1 MISRKAISSKHLSW
15 KNIVPTDN
23 NSAERTNFKNARLSE
38 DIKREISGLIRE
50 RIKDPRVKDGL
61 VSVVR
66 TELSGDNSHCKVYIS
81 HLDGMEASKNA
92 VKGLE
97 SAGWMIRKEI
107 SNKLHLKKCPE
118 LKFIADD
125 SIEHS
130 AEIAK
135 MLENIAEAEN
145 EEETQSE
152 DE

>member
-1 MISRKAISSKHLSW
+1 M
-15 KNIVPTDN
+15 P
-23 NSAERTNFKNARLSE
+23 NFKNARLSE
-38 DIKREISGLIRE
+38 DIKREISGLICE
-50 RIKDPRVKDGL
+50 RIKDPRVKFGL

-81 HLDGMEASKNA
+81 HLDGIEASKNA

-97 SAGWMIRKEI
+97 SASWMIRKEI

-118 LKFIADD
+118 LKFIADN

-135 MLENIAEAEN
+135 MLEDMDISGDTEADGD
-145 EEETQSE
+145 EEEE
-152 DE
+152 

>member
-1 MISRKAISSKHLSW
+1 M
-15 KNIVPTDN
+15 P
-23 NSAERTNFKNARLSE
+23 NFKNARLSE
-38 DIKREISGLIRE
+38 DIKREISGLICE
-50 RIKDPRVKDGL
+50 RIKDPRVKFGL

-97 SAGWMIRKEI
+97 SASWMIRKEI

-118 LKFIADD
+118 LKFIADN

-135 MLENIAEAEN
+135 MLEDMDISGDTEADGD
-145 EEETQSE
+145 EEEE
-152 DE
+152 

>member
-1 MISRKAISSKHLSW
+1 MYM
-15 KNIVPTDN
+15 P
-23 NSAERTNFKNARLSE
+23 NFKNARLSE

-50 RIKDPRVKDGL
+50 RIKDPRVKFGL

-81 HLDGMEASKNA
+81 HLDGMDASKNA

-97 SAGWMIRKEI
+97 SASWMIRREI

-135 MLENIAEAEN
+135 MLEDMDISDDSEN
-145 EEETQSE
+145 GDGEEE
-152 DE
+152 

>member
-1 MISRKAISSKHLSW
+1 MKGGMYM
-15 KNIVPTDN
+15 P
-23 NSAERTNFKNARLSE
+23 NFKNARLSE

-50 RIKDPRVKDGL
+50 RIKDPRVKFGL

-81 HLDGMEASKNA
+81 HLDGMDASKNA

-97 SAGWMIRKEI
+97 SASWMIRREI

-135 MLENIAEAEN
+135 MLEDMEISDDSEN
-145 EEETQSE
+145 GEGEEE
-152 DE
+152 

>member
-1 MISRKAISSKHLSW
+1 M
-15 KNIVPTDN
+15 P
-23 NSAERTNFKNARLSE
+23 NFKNARLSE

-92 VKGLE
+92 VKALE

>member
-1 MISRKAISSKHLSW
+1 MDDKKR
-15 KNIVPTDN
+15 
-23 NSAERTNFKNARLSE
+23 NFQQ
-38 DIKREISGLIRE
+38 
-50 RIKDPRVKDGL
+50 
-61 VSVVR
+61 
-66 TELSGDNSHCKVYIS
+66 
-81 HLDGMEASKNA
+81 ASP
-92 VKGLE
+92 E
-97 SAGWMIRKEI
+97 
-107 SNKLHLKKCPE
+107 KCPE

>member
-1 MISRKAISSKHLSW
+1 M
-15 KNIVPTDN
+15 P
-23 NSAERTNFKNARLSE
+23 NFKNGRLSE

-50 RIKDPRVKDGL
+50 EIKDPRVNGSL

-81 HLDGMEASKNA
+81 SIEGQDAAKTA

-97 SAGWMIRKEI
+97 SASGLIKRRI
-107 SNKLHLKKCPE
+107 SNTLHLKKSPE

-130 AEIAK
+130 AEIARK
-135 MLENIAEAEN
+135 LEDLGTNKTDGTEN
-145 EEETQSE
+145 
-152 DE
+152 

>member
-1 MISRKAISSKHLSW
+1 M
-15 KNIVPTDN
+15 P
-23 NSAERTNFKNARLSE
+23 NFKNARLSE
-38 DIKREISGLIRE
+38 DIKREISGLICE
-50 RIKDPRVKDGL
+50 RIKDPRVKFGL

-97 SAGWMIRKEI
+97 SASWMIRKEI

-118 LKFIADD
+118 LKFIADN

-135 MLENIAEAEN
+135 MLEDMEIANDTEADVD
-145 EEETQSE
+145 EEEE
-152 DE
+152 

>member
-1 MISRKAISSKHLSW
+1 M
-15 KNIVPTDN
+15 P
-23 NSAERTNFKNARLSE
+23 NFKNARLSE

-50 RIKDPRVKDGL
+50 RIKDPRVKFGL

-81 HLDGMEASKNA
+81 HLDGMDASKNA

-97 SAGWMIRKEI
+97 SASWMIRREI

-135 MLENIAEAEN
+135 MLEDMEISDDSHDDGG
-145 EEETQSE
+145 EEE
-152 DE
+152 

>member
-1 MISRKAISSKHLSW
+1 M
-15 KNIVPTDN
+15 P
-23 NSAERTNFKNARLSE
+23 NFKNARLSE

-50 RIKDPRVKDGL
+50 RIKDPRVKFGL

-81 HLDGMEASKNA
+81 HLDGMDASKNA

-97 SAGWMIRKEI
+97 SASWMIRREI

-135 MLENIAEAEN
+135 MLEDMDISNDSEN
-145 EEETQSE
+145 GGGEEE
-152 DE
+152 

>member
-1 MISRKAISSKHLSW
+1 M
-15 KNIVPTDN
+15 P
-23 NSAERTNFKNARLSE
+23 NFKNARLSE

-50 RIKDPRVKDGL
+50 RIKDPRVKFGL

-81 HLDGMEASKNA
+81 HLDGMDASKNA

-97 SAGWMIRKEI
+97 SASWMIRREI

-135 MLENIAEAEN
+135 MLEDMEISDDSHDNGG
-145 EEETQSE
+145 EEE
-152 DE
+152 

>member
-1 MISRKAISSKHLSW
+1 M
-15 KNIVPTDN
+15 P
-23 NSAERTNFKNARLSE
+23 NFKNARLSE

-50 RIKDPRVKDGL
+50 RIKDPRVTGGL

-66 TELSGDNSHCKVYIS
+66 TELSGDNSHCKVFIS
-81 HLDGMEASKNA
+81 HLDGMDASHNA

-97 SAGWMIRKEI
+97 SASWMIRKEI

-118 LKFIADD
+118 LKFVADD

-135 MLENIAEAEN
+135 MLESVVKHEEN
-145 EEETQSE
+145 NNE
-152 DE
+152 DDE

>member
-1 MISRKAISSKHLSW
+1 M
-15 KNIVPTDN
+15 P
-23 NSAERTNFKNARLSE
+23 NFKNARLSE

-50 RIKDPRVKDGL
+50 RIKDPRVKFGL

-81 HLDGMEASKNA
+81 HLDGMDASKNA

-97 SAGWMIRKEI
+97 SASWMIRKEI
-107 SNKLHLKKCPE
+107 SNKLHLRKCPE

-135 MLENIAEAEN
+135 MLEDMDISDD
-145 EEETQSE
+145 TTE
-152 DE
+152 DEEL

>member
-1 MISRKAISSKHLSW
+1 M
-15 KNIVPTDN
+15 P
-23 NSAERTNFKNARLSE
+23 NFKNARLSE
-38 DIKREISGLIRE
+38 DIKREISGLICE
-50 RIKDPRVKDGL
+50 RIKDPRVKFGL

-97 SAGWMIRKEI
+97 SASWMIRKEI

-118 LKFIADD
+118 LKFIADN

-135 MLENIAEAEN
+135 MLEDMDIPGDTEADGD
-145 EEETQSE
+145 EEEE
-152 DE
+152 

>member
-1 MISRKAISSKHLSW
+1 M
-15 KNIVPTDN
+15 P
-23 NSAERTNFKNARLSE
+23 NFKNARLSE

-50 RIKDPRVKDGL
+50 RIKDPRVKFGL

-81 HLDGMEASKNA
+81 HLDGMDASKNA

-97 SAGWMIRKEI
+97 SASWMIRREI

-135 MLENIAEAEN
+135 MLEDMEISDDSHDDDG
-145 EEETQSE
+145 EEE
-152 DE
+152 

>member
-1 MISRKAISSKHLSW
+1 M
-15 KNIVPTDN
+15 P
-23 NSAERTNFKNARLSE
+23 NFKNARLSE

-50 RIKDPRVKDGL
+50 RIKDPRVKFGL

-81 HLDGMEASKNA
+81 HLDGMDASKNA

-97 SAGWMIRKEI
+97 SASWMIRREI

-135 MLENIAEAEN
+135 MLEDMDISDDSEN
-145 EEETQSE
+145 GGGEEE
-152 DE
+152 

>member
-1 MISRKAISSKHLSW
+1 M
-15 KNIVPTDN
+15 P
-23 NSAERTNFKNARLSE
+23 NFKNARLSE
-38 DIKREISGLIRE
+38 DIKREISGLICE
-50 RIKDPRVKDGL
+50 RIKDPRVKFGL

-97 SAGWMIRKEI
+97 SASWMIRKEI

-118 LKFIADD
+118 LKFIADN

-135 MLENIAEAEN
+135 MLEDMDIPGDGEADGD
-145 EEETQSE
+145 EEE
-152 DE
+152 

>member
-1 MISRKAISSKHLSW
+1 M
-15 KNIVPTDN
+15 P
-23 NSAERTNFKNARLSE
+23 NFKNARLSE

-66 TELSGDNSHCKVYIS
+66 TELSGDNSHCKVYVS

-92 VKGLE
+92 VKGLD
-97 SAGWMIRKEI
+97 SASWMIRREI

-118 LKFIADD
+118 LKFIADN

-130 AEIAK
+130 AEISK
-135 MLENIAEAEN
+135 MLEEIIPDS
-145 EEETQSE
+145 EEE
-152 DE
+152 

>member
-1 MISRKAISSKHLSW
+1 M
-15 KNIVPTDN
+15 P
-23 NSAERTNFKNARLSE
+23 NFKNARLSE
-38 DIKREISGLIRE
+38 DIKREISGLICE
-50 RIKDPRVKDGL
+50 RIKDPRVKFGL

-97 SAGWMIRKEI
+97 SASWMIRKEI

-118 LKFIADD
+118 LKFIADN

-135 MLENIAEAEN
+135 MLEDMDISDDIEN
-145 EEETQSE
+145 DGDEEE
-152 DE
+152 

>member
-1 MISRKAISSKHLSW
+1 M
-15 KNIVPTDN
+15 P
-23 NSAERTNFKNARLSE
+23 NFKNARLSE

-50 RIKDPRVKDGL
+50 RIKDPRVKFGL

-66 TELSGDNSHCKVYIS
+66 TELSGDNSHCKVYSS
-81 HLDGMEASKNA
+81 HLDGMDASKNA

-97 SAGWMIRKEI
+97 SASWMIRREI

-135 MLENIAEAEN
+135 MLEDMEISDDSHDGGG
-145 EEETQSE
+145 EEE
-152 DE
+152 

>member
-1 MISRKAISSKHLSW
+1 MYM
-15 KNIVPTDN
+15 P
-23 NSAERTNFKNARLSE
+23 NFKNARLSE

-50 RIKDPRVKDGL
+50 RIKDPRVKFGL

-97 SAGWMIRKEI
+97 SASWMIRREI

-135 MLENIAEAEN
+135 MLEDMEISDDSDNGEG
-145 EEETQSE
+145 EEE
-152 DE
+152 

>member
-1 MISRKAISSKHLSW
+1 M
-15 KNIVPTDN
+15 P
-23 NSAERTNFKNARLSE
+23 NFKNARLSE

-50 RIKDPRVKDGL
+50 RIKDPRVKFGL

-81 HLDGMEASKNA
+81 HLDGMDASKNA

-97 SAGWMIRKEI
+97 SASWMIRREI

-135 MLENIAEAEN
+135 MLEDMEISDDSHDDGGE
-145 EEETQSE
+145 
-152 DE
+152 